1 MSESRIPILDLQ
13 PEIEACWGEFNE
25 AFQRV
30 LKAGQFIM
38 GPDVKAFEEDSEKY
52 LGTKHA
58 IAMNSGTD
66 ALFIALRAL
75 GVGPG
80 DEVITTPFTF
90 FATAEAVV
98 HVGAKTVFVDI
109 EHDTF
114 NIDVSKIEE
123 KITKR
128 TKAIIPVHLFGH
140 ACRMDEIMAIA
151 KKHNLAVVE
160 DVAQA
165 FSGHYK
171 GRQLGTIGEI
181 GTYSFFPSKNLGA
194 FGDGGMMV
202 TNEEKIAE
210 TSKMLRVHGA
220 KKKYYNE
227 ISGYNSRLDTLQAA
241 FLRVKLARIEQA
253 TEGRRKAAARYRK
266 LLATIPGVIAPTE
279 KDYTRHSFHQYTV
292 RLSGKT
298 ASQRDEVQKRLQEKG
313 IETMVYYPVPV
324 HKLPLFKGENV
335 TMPVAEKAM
344 NEVISLPIWP
354 EITESTQER
363 VARALQA
370 SLGG

>member
-1 MSESRIPILDLQ
+1 MTDSRIPILDLQ
-13 PEIEACWGEFNE
+13 PEIEALWPQFNE

-38 GPDVKAFEEDSEKY
+38 GPDVKAFEDEAAKY

-66 ALFIALRAL
+66 ALFIGLKAL

-109 EHDTF
+109 EPDTF
-114 NIDVSKIEE
+114 NLDVAKIEE
-123 KITKR
+123 KITKK

-140 ACRMDEIMAIA
+140 AVRMDELMAIA
-151 KKHNLAVVE
+151 KKHGLHVLE

-165 FSGHYK
+165 FSGTYK
-171 GRQLGTIGEI
+171 GKQLGTIGAA

-194 FGDGGMMV
+194 FGDGGMMATDDDQV
-202 TNEEKIAE
+202 AE
-210 TSKMLRVHGA
+210 QARMLRVHGA
-220 KKKYYNE
+220 KKKYFNE

-241 FLRVKLARIEQA
+241 FLRIKLARIEQA
-253 TEGRRKAAARYRK
+253 TEGRRKAAQRYRK
-266 LLATIPGVIAPTE
+266 LLATVPGVIAPTE
-279 KDYTRHSFHQYTV
+279 KDYARHSFHQYTI
-292 RLSGKT
+292 RLAGKT
-298 ASQRDEVQKRLQEKG
+298 AAQRDEVQKRLQEKG

-324 HKLPLFKGENV
+324 HRLPLFKGENV
-335 TMPVAEKAM
+335 SMPHAEKAM
-344 NEVISLPIWP
+344 SEVISLPIWP
-354 EITESTQER
+354 EISEATQER
-363 VARALQA
+363 VAGALAA
-370 SLGG
+370 SLG